1 MYRASRIEGMALA
14 SRKATKLKRPDKG
27 IRAAMAQP
35 SERPALA
42 SDFQALVWRA
52 IQGDSGA
59 FGQLYDRYVARVH
72 RFIIFR
78 VGDPA
83 TARDLTQDVFL
94 RALRGIVGL
103 ERPEGFETWLMRIA
117 HRTVQNHYRSRDRR
131 PDEVALAAADLTPPT
146 AIGRRAGE
154 DDPDAQLTR
163 SLRGEWVVAAMS
175 ELSEAQQEVLG
186 LRFVAGLSFA
196 ETAEVCG
203 RSLHAVRK
211 LQYRGL
217 ALLRGRGVGPEGE
230 DA

>member
-1 MYRASRIEGMALA
+1 MNRAFTIEGMALA
-14 SRKATKLKRPDKG
+14 SRKATKLERPGKG
-27 IRAAMAQP
+27 LRADMAPP

-42 SDFQALVWRA
+42 PDFQAQVWRA
-52 IQGDSGA
+52 IQGDAAA
-59 FGQLYDRYVARVH
+59 FGQLYDRYVSRVH
-72 RFIIFR
+72 RFIVFR

-103 ERPEGFETWLMRIA
+103 ERPEGFETWLLRIA

-131 PDEVALAAADLTPPT
+131 PDEVSLTAADLTPP
-146 AIGRRAGE
+146 AELGRAAGE
-154 DDPDAQLTR
+154 ADPDAQLAR

-217 ALLRGRGVGPEGE
+217 ALLRGRMLGGEGE
-230 DA
+230 QA